1 MASSRIQIIQRGRT
15 PRFCPP
21 AVPQTEGQQ
30 RLGGKVLIHRSFLW
44 AASLLAVVSTV
55 PLLAQAPTVGV
66 PAMPDDIKPIRVAG
80 LGIRVSDL
88 ERSKKFYTEVLGLK
102 VDARV
107 PAQGEPVE
115 YLLGMTGDV
124 RADTLIV
131 IRKGEVK
138 PGATE
143 FGSITIVVPNARKM
157 AERVA
162 AAGYPP
168 AKIVD
173 GTNFVKDP
181 DGYTIE
187 LYQRPAAPAP
197 Q

>member
-1 MASSRIQIIQRGRT
+1 
-15 PRFCPP
+15 
-21 AVPQTEGQQ
+21 
-30 RLGGKVLIHRSFLW
+30 LNHRSFLLS
-44 AASLLAVVSTV
+44 ATLLASF
-55 PLLAQAPTVGV
+55 LNAAALAQTLAAAVTDI
-66 PAMPDDIKPIRVAG
+66 PDDVKPIRVAG

-102 VDARV
+102 VDAKV
-107 PAQGEPVE
+107 PAQGDPVE

-131 IRKGEVK
+131 IRKGEIK

-168 AKIVD
+168 ARIVE

-181 DGYTIE
+181 DGYMIE
-187 LYQRPAAPAP
+187 LYQRPAR
-197 Q
+197 

>member
-1 MASSRIQIIQRGRT
+1 MKRISRHHWLPLSAALLTGVLAVARPLQT
-15 PRFCPP
+15 PAP
-21 AVPQTEGQQ
+21 AV
-30 RLGGKVLIHRSFLW
+30 
-44 AASLLAVVSTV
+44 AA
-55 PLLAQAPTVGV
+55 P
-66 PAMPDDIKPIRVAG
+66 PDDVKPIRIAG
-80 LGIRVSDL
+80 VGIRVSDL

-102 VDARV
+102 VCAKV

-115 YLLGMTGDV
+115 YLLGMTGDL

-131 IRKGEVK
+131 IRKGEIK

-143 FGSITIVVPNARKM
+143 FGRIIVVVPNGRKM
-157 AERVA
+157 AQQVA

-168 AKIVD
+168 ARIID

-187 LYQRPAAPAP
+187 LYQRAPAAARPGG
-197 Q
+197 

>member
-1 MASSRIQIIQRGRT
+1 MNLRMLFLSAVSFVIVIGAPAALTQT
-15 PRFCPP
+15 PSP
-21 AVPQTEGQQ
+21 V
-30 RLGGKVLIHRSFLW
+30 
-44 AASLLAVVSTV
+44 
-55 PLLAQAPTVGV
+55 APV
-66 PAMPDDIKPIRVAG
+66 PDDVRPIRVAG
-80 LGIRVSDL
+80 LAIRVSNL

-102 VDARV
+102 VDAKI

-124 RADTLIV
+124 RADALIV
-131 IRKGEVK
+131 LRKGEVK
-138 PGATE
+138 AGATE
-143 FGSITIVVPNARKM
+143 FGSITLVVPNGRKM

-168 AKIVD
+168 TRIVD

-187 LYQRPAAPAP
+187 LYQRPAAPTR

>member
-1 MASSRIQIIQRGRT
+1 LS
-15 PRFCPP
+15 
-21 AVPQTEGQQ
+21 
-30 RLGGKVLIHRSFLW
+30 HRSLLLSAACLLGIF
-44 AASLLAVVSTV
+44 AAS
-55 PLLAQAPTVGV
+55 AQAQTAA
-66 PAMPDDIKPIRVAG
+66 PAMPDMPAMSDDVKPIRVAG

-88 ERSKKFYTEVLGLK
+88 ERSKKFYAKVLGLK
-102 VDARV
+102 VCGKVSFR
-107 PAQGEPVE
+107 GELVE
-115 YLLGMTGDV
+115 YLLGLTGDV

-131 IRKGEVK
+131 IRKGEIK

-143 FGSITIVVPNARKM
+143 FGTITIVVPNGRKM

-187 LYQRPAAPAP
+187 LYQRPAAS

>member
-1 MASSRIQIIQRGRT
+1 M
-15 PRFCPP
+15 
-21 AVPQTEGQQ
+21 
-30 RLGGKVLIHRSFLW
+30 GGKALSHRSLLLP
-44 AASLLAVVSTV
+44 AAVLLASIFG
-55 PLLAQAPTVGV
+55 AAAPTQTGAPVV
-66 PAMPDDIKPIRVAG
+66 PPIPEDVKPIRVSG

-88 ERSKKFYTEVLGLK
+88 ERSRKFYTEVLGLK
-102 VDARV
+102 VGAKV

-115 YLLGMTGDV
+115 YLLGMTGDIH
-124 RADTLIV
+124 ADTLIV
-131 IRKGEVK
+131 IRKGEIK

-143 FGSITIVVPNARKM
+143 FGAIVIVVPDGRKM

-162 AAGYPP
+162 AAGYAP
-168 AKIVD
+168 ARIVD

-187 LYQRPAAPAP
+187 LYQRQAAPAR

>member
-1 MASSRIQIIQRGRT
+1 LS
-15 PRFCPP
+15 
-21 AVPQTEGQQ
+21 Q
-30 RLGGKVLIHRSFLW
+30 RLTLAAALAAIVLG
-44 AASLLAVVSTV
+44 ASA
-55 PLLAQAPTVGV
+55 LAQTATTSV
-66 PAMPDDIKPIRVAG
+66 PGMPDDVKPIRVSG

-88 ERSKKFYTEVLGLK
+88 ERSRKFYTEVIGLQ

-107 PAQGEPVE
+107 PAQGEAVE
-115 YLLGMTGDV
+115 YLLGMTGDI

-143 FGSITIVVPNARKM
+143 FGSITVVVPNGRKM

-168 AKIVD
+168 AHIVD

-187 LYQRPAAPAP
+187 LYQRPAIPPSAH
-197 Q
+197 

>member
-1 MASSRIQIIQRGRT
+1 LNQRAFLLSAT
-15 PRFCPP
+15 LL
-21 AVPQTEGQQ
+21 A
-30 RLGGKVLIHRSFLW
+30 SFLN
-44 AASLLAVVSTV
+44 AAA
-55 PLLAQAPTVGV
+55 PAQTPAAGV
-66 PAMPDDIKPIRVAG
+66 TNIPEDVKPIRVAG

-102 VDARV
+102 VDAQV

-131 IRKGEVK
+131 IRKGEIK

-143 FGSITIVVPNARKM
+143 FGSITIVVPNGRKM
-157 AERVA
+157 AERLA

-168 AKIVD
+168 VRIVE

-187 LYQRPAAPAP
+187 LYQRPAAPAH

>member
-1 MASSRIQIIQRGRT
+1 MAQT
-15 PRFCPP
+15 PAA
-21 AVPQTEGQQ
+21 AVTD
-30 RLGGKVLIHRSFLW
+30 I
-44 AASLLAVVSTV
+44 
-55 PLLAQAPTVGV
+55 
-66 PAMPDDIKPIRVAG
+66 PDDVKPIRVAG

-102 VDARV
+102 VDAKV

-131 IRKGEVK
+131 IRKGEIK

-162 AAGYPP
+162 RLAILPP
-168 AKIVD
+168 ALLREP
-173 GTNFVKDP
+173 TS
-181 DGYTIE
+181 
-187 LYQRPAAPAP
+187 
-197 Q
+197 

>member
-1 MASSRIQIIQRGRT
+1 VRHRSYLLSATLIASLVVAAPPQT
-15 PRFCPP
+15 PAP
-21 AVPQTEGQQ
+21 AVTP
-30 RLGGKVLIHRSFLW
+30 I
-44 AASLLAVVSTV
+44 
-55 PLLAQAPTVGV
+55 
-66 PAMPDDIKPIRVAG
+66 PDEVKPIRVAG

-88 ERSKKFYTEVLGLK
+88 ERSRRFYTEVLGLR

-115 YLLGMTGDV
+115 YLLGMTGDI

-131 IRKGEVK
+131 IRKGEIK

-162 AAGYPP
+162 VAGYPP
-168 AKIVD
+168 TRIVD

-187 LYQRPAAPAP
+187 LYQRPVAPTH
-197 Q
+197 

>member
-1 MASSRIQIIQRGRT
+1 MKLKTLALIT
-15 PRFCPP
+15 ALAA
-21 AVPQTEGQQ
+21 AVPVAALVGQT
-30 RLGGKVLIHRSFLW
+30 
-44 AASLLAVVSTV
+44 AA
-55 PLLAQAPTVGV
+55 PGPI
-66 PAMPDDIKPIRVAG
+66 PPDVKPIRVSG

-88 ERSKKFYTEVLGLK
+88 ERSKKFYTEVLGLQ
-102 VDARV
+102 VDFRV
-107 PAQGEPVE
+107 PAQGDAVE
-115 YLLGMTGDV
+115 YLLGMTGDI

-143 FGSITIVVPNARKM
+143 FGSITIVVPNGRKM

-168 AKIVD
+168 AHIVE

-187 LYQRPAAPAP
+187 LYQRPAAPAH
-197 Q
+197 

>member
-1 MASSRIQIIQRGRT
+1 M
-15 PRFCPP
+15 
-21 AVPQTEGQQ
+21 
-30 RLGGKVLIHRSFLW
+30 GGKVLSHRSLLLP
-44 AASLLAVVSTV
+44 AAVLLASIFGAAAPTQTGAPVVS
-55 PLLAQAPTVGV
+55 PIPEDL
-66 PAMPDDIKPIRVAG
+66 KPIRVSG

-88 ERSKKFYTEVLGLK
+88 ERSRKFYTEVLGLK
-102 VDARV
+102 VGAKV

-115 YLLGMTGDV
+115 YLLGMTGDI

-131 IRKGEVK
+131 IRKGEIK

-143 FGSITIVVPNARKM
+143 FGAIVIVVPDGRKM

-162 AAGYPP
+162 AAGYAP
-168 AKIVD
+168 ARIVD

-187 LYQRPAAPAP
+187 LYQRQAAPAR

>member
-1 MASSRIQIIQRGRT
+1 LS
-15 PRFCPP
+15 
-21 AVPQTEGQQ
+21 
-30 RLGGKVLIHRSFLW
+30 HRSFPLSP
-44 AASLLAVVSTV
+44 ALLASIFTIAAQ
-55 PLLAQAPTVGV
+55 AQAPAPTVA
-66 PAMPDDIKPIRVAG
+66 AMPEDVKPIRVAG

-88 ERSKKFYTEVLGLK
+88 ERSRKFYTEVLGLK
-102 VDARV
+102 VDAKV

-131 IRKGEVK
+131 IRKGEIK

-168 AKIVD
+168 ARIVD

-187 LYQRPAAPAP
+187 LYQRPAATIHPIDGK

>member
-1 MASSRIQIIQRGRT
+1 MRSHSLVLSVSLLVSLFGLVATAQT
-15 PRFCPP
+15 PGP
-21 AVPQTEGQQ
+21 AVPT
-30 RLGGKVLIHRSFLW
+30 
-44 AASLLAVVSTV
+44 
-55 PLLAQAPTVGV
+55 
-66 PAMPDDIKPIRVAG
+66 MPDEVKPIRVAG
-80 LGIRVSDL
+80 LGIHVSDL
-88 ERSKKFYTEVLGLK
+88 ERSRKFYTEVLGLR
-102 VDARV
+102 VDAKV
-107 PAQGEPVE
+107 PAQGEPEE

-131 IRKGEVK
+131 IRKGEIK
-138 PGATE
+138 PGSTE
-143 FGSITIVVPNARKM
+143 FGSITIVVPSGRKM

-168 AKIVD
+168 ARIVE

-187 LYQRPAAPAP
+187 LYQRPAAPGH

>member
-1 MASSRIQIIQRGRT
+1 LSYR
-15 PRFCPP
+15 
-21 AVPQTEGQQ
+21 
-30 RLGGKVLIHRSFLW
+30 
-44 AASLLAVVSTV
+44 SLLLPAAG
-55 PLLAQAPTVGV
+55 LLASVLSPVVVAQTATPAV
-66 PAMPDDIKPIRVAG
+66 PAMPDDVKPIRVAG

-102 VDARV
+102 VCARV

-124 RADTLIV
+124 LADTLIV
-131 IRKGEVK
+131 IRKGEMK
-138 PGATE
+138 PGGTE
-143 FGSITIVVPNARKM
+143 FGSITVVVPNGRKM

-162 AAGYPP
+162 AAGYAP
-168 AKIVD
+168 ARIVD

-187 LYQRPAAPAP
+187 LYQRPQPTPAQDSHKP
-197 Q
+197 

>member
-1 MASSRIQIIQRGRT
+1 MS
-15 PRFCPP
+15 
-21 AVPQTEGQQ
+21 
-30 RLGGKVLIHRSFLW
+30 HRSLLLS
-44 AASLLAVVSTV
+44 AASLLGSVFAAAA
-55 PLLAQAPTVGV
+55 LAQTAAPAV
-66 PAMPDDIKPIRVAG
+66 PAMPDDVKPIRVAG

-102 VDARV
+102 VDAKV

-138 PGATE
+138 PGATD
-143 FGSITIVVPNARKM
+143 FGTITIVVPSGRKM
-157 AERVA
+157 AERVV
-162 AAGYPP
+162 AAGYTTARP
-168 AKIVD
+168 IVD

-181 DGYTIE
+181 DGYIIE
-187 LYQRPAAPAP
+187 LYQRPAARAP